1 MNLSYVME
9 SDGKIGILST
19 TESLDGLKL
28 LARYAPTDPEGVEF
42 GDDVPEELEIEEPDE
57 LLGKEIFFKVEVNG
71 AENLPA
77 SLCKNAFV
85 TYAFKHDPTPYKTE
99 DAVGKKTSPKWK
111 YEKQH
116 RVTVDQEV
124 LEDLKEGHIVFK
136 TWGQPDFGA
145 VERNDEPEA
154 PTLKAMKT
162 FKE

>member
-1 MNLSYVME
+1 ME

-28 LARYAPTDPEGVEF
+28 LARYAPTDPEGIEF